1 MMLKQP
7 DTVGVQPVARISPTL
22 AVERIASVVQEL
34 GDRAAQFVKG
44 QDYFARILSK
54 AGNTTYNVKIET
66 AGINETHDK
75 NNSIRN
81 VMLQMDLGSSA
92 KTGQTLLLKFIN
104 NSPVP
109 TFLLLPNPTNIAGST
124 TEISSAA
131 NLIGQYLKQAESDGV
146 STRIQ
151 AMTVVTNTPS
161 NVQLMAQDLNHAIR
175 NSGLFYESH
184 LSDFVQGSQTLA
196 AIKQEPQNQAGS
208 TLAGLMSQQLSVL
221 ENQRLSW
228 QGEVWPGQRMDWDI
242 YQEQRDRDESEQWA
256 NEMPVNEDNPISSE
270 LTLHLPRLGKVSAKI
285 SLVDGRMRI
294 NVFADQEKTL
304 DTLNNQRQ
312 TLVEAIVKN
321 GQQLDALTLA
331 KHELRDEL

>member
-7 DTVGVQPVARISPTL
+7 DNVVQPVARITPTL

-54 AGNTTYNVKIET
+54 AGNTTYNVKVET
-66 AGINETHDK
+66 AGVNAADDK
-75 NNSIRN
+75 NSDIKN
-81 VMLQMDLGSSA
+81 VMLQMDIGSSA
-92 KTGQTLLLKFIN
+92 KAGQTLLLKFIN

-124 TEISSAA
+124 TKISSAA
-131 NLIGQYLKQAESDGV
+131 NLIGQHLKQAESDGV

-151 AMTVVTNTPS
+151 ATAVVTNTPS
-161 NVQLMAQDLNHAIR
+161 NVQLMAQNLNHAIR

-184 LSDFVQGSQTLA
+184 LSNFVQGGQTLT
-196 AIKQEPQNQAGS
+196 AIRQEPQNQSGS

-228 QGEVWPGQRMDWDI
+228 HGEVWPGQKMDWDV
-242 YQEQRDRDESEQWA
+242 YLEQRDRDASEQWA
-256 NEMPVNEDNPISSE
+256 SELSVDEDKPISSE
-270 LTLHLPRLGKVSAKI
+270 LTLHLPHLGRVSAKI
-285 SLVDGRMRI
+285 SLIDGRIRI

-312 TLVEAIVKN
+312 TLAEAIVKN
-321 GQQLDALTLA
+321 GQQLDALTLT
-331 KHELRDEL
+331 KNELRGES